1 MWPGKRPPG
10 CLRNVFGAPHYRRPY
25 PGNWVPSAL
34 QPVGR
39 WAWRRRVR
47 ARSVAPTH
55 PRNQPPELALKRP
68 TDSRFVLDGVNSLQ
82 APFTWENLPCRTPSD
97 NSIRMS
103 ETGTS
108 RSETSH
114 VTDDDFTIGALSER
128 PNARYTPAA
137 LGVASEEGDGA
148 THGWKHSRTDSRRP
162 RGCVYEFQRDRSVG
176 HRDTGRSPVSGH
188 GHPAPA

>member
-1 MWPGKRPPG
+1 MRLKHVPGPRFSM
-10 CLRNVFGAPHYRRPY
+10 LS
-25 PGNWVPSAL
+25 PGNWVQSAL

-39 WAWRRRVR
+39 WARRGRVR

-55 PRNQPPELALKRP
+55 PRNQPPDLALKRP
-68 TDSRFVLDGVNSLQ
+68 TDSRFVLDGENSLQ
-82 APFTWENLPCRTPSD
+82 TPLTWENLPSRTPYY

-103 ETGTS
+103 ESGTS
-108 RSETSH
+108 RSETGH

-148 THGWKHSRTDSRRP
+148 THGWKHSRTDSRHP
-162 RGCVYEFQRDRSVG
+162 RWRVHEFQPDRSVG